1 MLTQVESSTL
11 PKEPSDTSMEQ
22 STLAITNYAYGD
34 HQEETKSSVRSAL
47 PEVTSTF
54 LLVYIGF
61 TLLVSTVIRVL
72 TIGRTFSLEASHLPL
87 RKFML
92 NIMAWD
98 MACNIIN
105 ILWYFIWHN

>member
-1 MLTQVESSTL
+1 MESST
-11 PKEPSDTSMEQ
+11 PHKEPSEISTEQ

-34 HQEETKSSVRSAL
+34 HQEETKSNVRSAL
-47 PEVTSTF
+47 PEVTNTF

-61 TLLVSTVIRVL
+61 TLLVSTIIRVL
-72 TIGRTFSLEASHLPL
+72 TIIGRTFSLEASHLPPL
-87 RKFML
+87 KFML